1 MISTK
6 EEDNMKKGI
15 IYKMLIYF
23 LCISFLLMMNGF
35 QRMVA
40 EAKEMEVPLG
50 EMVSKGEVK
59 FEARENV
66 WKKVESSHFPI
77 FQGTRVKIEKGSA
90 IVTHSNNSQIELS
103 QNSFFSFE
111 QKDQLILFQGSVGFR
126 LPSSSDIN
134 FKVGKISIIKDR
146 ALQAGKG
153 TYSPLKEEVTMGS
166 ISIHSNGSATI
177 KAIQG
182 KLSILNQDQVV
193 LAALSSN
200 ESVTIPSTT
209 VGGKQPVMVAQVPPA
224 AGGAGIFGVT
234 GTGLAAAGAA
244 VGIGIAVGVGVT
256 STTGDVETEPHC
268 R

>member
-1 MISTK
+1 M
-6 EEDNMKKGI
+6 EKKG
-15 IYKMLIYF
+15 LIKIFVYF
-23 LCISFLLMMNGF
+23 LCFSFLLMMNGF
-35 QRMVA
+35 PRMVA
-40 EAKEMEVPLG
+40 EAKEMEVPVG

-77 FQGTRVKIEKGSA
+77 FQGTRVKIEKGNA
-90 IVTHSNNSQIELS
+90 IVTHSNNSQIEIS
-103 QNSFFSFE
+103 QNSLFSFD

-126 LPSSSDIN
+126 LPSSSEIN
-134 FKVGKISIIKDR
+134 FKVGKISIIKNR

-153 TYSPLKEEVTMGS
+153 TSSPSKDEVTMGS
-166 ISIHSNGSATI
+166 ISINSNGSATI

-182 KLSILNQDQVV
+182 KLSILNQDKVV
-193 LAALSSN
+193 LAALSTN
-200 ESVTIPSTT
+200 ESVTIPSIT
-209 VGGKQPVMVAQVPPA
+209 VGGKEPVMVAQVPP
-224 AGGAGIFGVT
+224 GAPGFTVLGMS

-244 VGIGIAVGVGVT
+244 IGIGVAVGVGVT